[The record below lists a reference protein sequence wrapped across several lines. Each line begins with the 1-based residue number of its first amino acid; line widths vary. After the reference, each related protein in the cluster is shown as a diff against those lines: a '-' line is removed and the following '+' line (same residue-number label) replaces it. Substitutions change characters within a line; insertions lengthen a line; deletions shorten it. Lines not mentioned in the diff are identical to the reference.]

1 MTLAMRPSSSTPQD
15 YRDRANEC
23 ERQADSATN
32 RETQEILL
40 YLAKRWR
47 DLAAEDEA
55 KENGEPRR

>member
-1 MTLAMRPSSSTPQD
+1 MVMRPSRSTPQD

-23 ERQADSATN
+23 ERQADSAVGP
-32 RETQEILL
+32 ETREILL

-55 KENGEPRR
+55 QEQGKTRR

>member
-23 ERQADSATN
+23 EQRADSAAGP
-32 RETQEILL
+32 ETREILL

-55 KENGEPRR
+55 KEQGKARR